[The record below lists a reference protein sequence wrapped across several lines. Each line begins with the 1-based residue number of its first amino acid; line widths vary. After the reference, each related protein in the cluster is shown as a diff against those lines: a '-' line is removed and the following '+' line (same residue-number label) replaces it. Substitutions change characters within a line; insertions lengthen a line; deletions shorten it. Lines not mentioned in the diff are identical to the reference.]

1 MRRVIKR
8 RKVASISKTAD
19 IAVFLSLILALR
31 RLAKAASSKAQE
43 SRETVLTERHLKIV
57 MRNTLASL
65 KG

>member
-1 MRRVIKR
+1 MYYKLCLC
-8 RKVASISKTAD
+8 VAK
-19 IAVFLSLILALR
+19 VFLSLILALR